1 MKGTEDCR
9 PMGSAFPQGRAGK
22 EGHLSV
28 TAARDALAERSRH
41 HHTDQ
46 QWSGVPLRLRMS
58 AKLGSKESKIHP
70 CHGGHQQMD
79 RRVLGQSRLQLV
91 QRIMNLRI
99 LAVVIL
105 LGLTAGT
112 AFGAPRPVVV
122 ELFTSQGC
130 SDCPPADALLRHIK
144 ATDPG
149 ILPLD
154 LHVTYWDN
162 AAWTDPFSLQPATD
176 LQSHYASLRGSMEV
190 YTPEAVV
197 DGRAQFVGSDQATMA
212 AAIAQSRAAIARDG
226 ATPVSVSTSNGRV
239 SVLVGSGTGVATVW
253 LFGINPER
261 TTKVQGG
268 ENGGTTLTEVNVV
281 RSITRLGS
289 WNGQP
294 LERSISVPAGTK
306 FAALVQRSDGTILG
320 AAEN

>member
-1 MKGTEDCR
+1 
-9 PMGSAFPQGRAGK
+9 
-22 EGHLSV
+22 
-28 TAARDALAERSRH
+28 
-41 HHTDQ
+41 
-46 QWSGVPLRLRMS
+46 
-58 AKLGSKESKIHP
+58 
-70 CHGGHQQMD
+70 MD
-79 RRVLGQSRLQLV
+79 RRVLGQSGLQLL

-99 LAVVIL
+99 LAVVF
-105 LGLTAGT
+105 GLTAGT
-112 AFGAPRPVVV
+112 AFGAPPPVVV

-130 SDCPPADALLRHIK
+130 SDCPPADALLRHLK

-149 ILPLD
+149 VLALD

-162 AAWTDPFSLQPATD
+162 AAWTDPFSLQAATD

-197 DGRAQFVGSDQATMA
+197 DGRAQFVGSDKATMA
-212 AAIAQSRAAIARDG
+212 AAIAQARAGIAKDD
-226 ATPVSVSTSNGRV
+226 ATPASVSTSNGRV
-239 SVLVGSGTGVATVW
+239 SVHVGSGAGVATVW
-253 LFGINPER
+253 LFGFDPER

-268 ENGGTTLTEVNVV
+268 ENGGATLSEVNVV

-289 WNGQP
+289 WNGQL
-294 LERSISVPAGTK
+294 LERSIRVPAGTK